1 MYWFI
6 SALIVA
12 SAIFWFA
19 PQKVSADIHNS
30 KLTPHLPM
38 MLLFLPL
45 VVLSWLIFETVSNG
59 VNYTTVAAFGFVA
72 TACLIALPKLHR
84 FIMPCALLTA
94 LALIA
99 MVLQHL

>member
-1 MYWFI
+1 
-6 SALIVA
+6 
-12 SAIFWFA
+12 
-19 PQKVSADIHNS
+19 
-30 KLTPHLPM
+30 M

-45 VVLSWLIFETVSNG
+45 IVMSWLIFEAVSNG
-59 VNYTTVAAFGFVA
+59 ADYTTIAAFGFVA

>member
-1 MYWFI
+1 
-6 SALIVA
+6 
-12 SAIFWFA
+12 
-19 PQKVSADIHNS
+19 
-30 KLTPHLPM
+30 M

-45 VVLSWLIFETVSNG
+45 IVMSWLIFEAVSNG
-59 VNYTTVAAFGFVA
+59 ADYTTIAAFGFVS